1 MSETYEVREGDCV
14 SSLAYDR
21 GLLFETVWN
30 HPNNSSLKTNRT
42 DPNVLKP
49 GDLLYIPDLTQK
61 VLDCST
67 DARHK
72 FVRKGTPANLT
83 LRFVRDE
90 LQQPPD
96 SVPPAAAGEAP
107 RHFTGEDPIVEGLEK
122 DVPRAN
128 VPYVLSIDGQVI
140 EGNTDNDGYLKC
152 QIRPNVKEARLTLE
166 PGTLNE
172 TVIPLRLGGLD
183 PLKTVSGIKHRLSN
197 LGLNCGDDTD
207 ELTDAFAAALRVY
220 QERAGLE
227 VTGEIN
233 DATRN
238 KLRNAHGS

>member
-1 MSETYEVREGDCV
+1 MPETYEVEEGDCA

-21 GLLFETVWN
+21 GLLWETIWN
-30 HPNNSSLKTNRT
+30 HPNNSSLKAGRA

-61 VLDCST
+61 VVDCST
-67 DARHK
+67 DAHHK
-72 FVRKGTPANLT
+72 FVKKGTPGKLR
-83 LRFVRDE
+83 LRFVQDE

-96 SVPPAAAGEAP
+96 SVPPAAAGDAP
-107 RHFTGEDPIVEGLEK
+107 RHFTGEDPIVQAPEK

-140 EGNTDNDGYLKC
+140 EGDTDGDGYIEC
-152 QIRPNVKEARLTLE
+152 PIRPNVKEARLTLE

-172 TVIPLRLGGLD
+172 TVIPLQLGGLD
-183 PLKTVSGIKHRLSN
+183 PLKTVSGIKHRLNN
-197 LGLNCGDDTD
+197 LGLNCGDDSD
-207 ELTDAFAAALRVY
+207 ELTDAFAAALSTY
-220 QERAGLE
+220 QERAGLP
-227 VTGEIN
+227 VTGEID
-233 DATRN
+233 DATRD